1 MVKLVALYKK
11 PANVQDF
18 DDQYFNTHL
27 PLANKMPGLRKVEV
41 ARITGTP
48 AGESEYHLMAEL
60 YFDSKEDM
68 QAAMSSPEG
77 RASTKNLMS
86 FAKDVSFFM
95 FADIE
100 KVPASANT

>member
-41 ARITGTP
+41 ARITGSP

-86 FAKDVSFFM
+86 FAKDVSYFM

-100 KVPASANT
+100 KIPAGAST

>member
-27 PLANKMPGLRKVEV
+27 PLSNKMPGLKRVEI
-41 ARITGTP
+41 ARVTGSP

-60 YFDSKEDM
+60 YFDNM
-68 QAAMSSPEG
+68 QDLQNAMSSPEG

-86 FAKDVSFFM
+86 FAKDVSYFM
-95 FADIE
+95 FADVE
-100 KVPASANT
+100 KVAATAGT